1 MLTTLVTP
9 LIVIKALDK
18 LPEKFLQSVNQ
29 FQNIQNVKLSET
41 GNLPCVLKLKIGA
54 QVMITS
60 NINIDDR
67 LVNRMIGQVA
77 YFFYQ

>member
-1 MLTTLVTP
+1 M
-9 LIVIKALDK
+9 
-18 LPEKFLQSVNQ
+18 NQ

-77 YFFYQ
+77 YFFY